1 MCVSFPTVALKSP
14 CIIKKSFLGVSFI
27 VLSTNQDGSVK
38 YTTGNHN
45 NNNIKTLKIIK
56 LPKKITTIGT
66 WNVRKLRRFVKLEE
80 LMKELSRYKWDVIVI
95 AETRLTGD
103 GELTTEEGNKLYY
116 SGQGKY
122 YEGVGFMVKK
132 EIKNSVINYTA
143 VSIRIISIRIKT
155 SPINITII

>member
-1 MCVSFPTVALKSP
+1 MLDRSRTGIPTTALL
-14 CIIKKSFLGVSFI
+14 IG
-27 VLSTNQDGSVK
+27 TNQDGSVK

-56 LPKKITTIGT
+56 LPKKTTTIGT
-66 WNVRKLRRFVKLEE
+66 WNVRTLRRFGKLDEF
-80 LMKELSRYKWDVIVI
+80 MKELSRYKWNVIGI

-103 GELTTEEGNKLYY
+103 GELTTEEGHKLYY
-116 SGQGKY
+116 IEQGKH

-143 VSIRIISIRIKT
+143 VSSRIMSIHINA
-155 SPINITII
+155 SPMNITIIQIYAPTTTYTDE